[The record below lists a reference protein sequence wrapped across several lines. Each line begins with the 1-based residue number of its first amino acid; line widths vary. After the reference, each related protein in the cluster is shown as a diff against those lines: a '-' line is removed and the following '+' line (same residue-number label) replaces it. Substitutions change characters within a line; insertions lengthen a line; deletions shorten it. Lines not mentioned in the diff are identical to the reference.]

1 MPKSAAHGK
10 GVHGA
15 ADHGLRRTMNGRATQ
30 LDGLRAV
37 AMLAICWDH
46 WRPPGWPR
54 LVPFEVFLFFF
65 LVMTGYLITGSLLR
79 ERGRAEARGGPWRA
93 GAMRVYQIRRGLRI
107 LAPYY
112 AALALALVVWAP
124 DIWPGLPWYV
134 LHLSNIHMAF
144 LPDWPQGT
152 NHFWSL
158 SMQQQFYL
166 FWPFV
171 VWFVPRRWLPLAM
184 VLVAAAGPVT
194 RSQHDVFSAW
204 CVRPDVLTW
213 ACLDYFAIGGLLAL
227 AQHRGMSL
235 ESPGLRWLAL
245 LAAAGYLALFGGHEL
260 GMPTFGLRCLQ
271 QTLLSIALC
280 GFIAAAGGP
289 PVGAPVAAGNRA
301 ALIRRVSLSQS
312 GAAAGRQAAAVF
324 LVAAIRHG
332 VGRMAAG
339 GLVRGSDVGA
349 HARLLALDRAA
360 LARGAPA
367 HGPRLNAWRNAACHA
382 MDSGYRLRRAD
393 EPARGES
400 HFPSDPVFRAGNPLP
415 LAQERPL
422 GARAGL
428 SGTLDLSAS
437 GHRPQGRLRAGI
449 HARRRNAVAGRAH
462 LVARTAHPGDRLPVD
477 AAHRQAQ
484 RGGCRGGGGALWLGL
499 GGHLPRGVRGG
510 GPRGHAR

>member
-1 MPKSAAHGK
+1 
-10 GVHGA
+10 
-15 ADHGLRRTMNGRATQ
+15 MNGRATQ

-112 AALALALVVWAP
+112 AALALSLVVWAP
-124 DIWPGLPWYV
+124 DIRSGLPWYV

-280 GFIAAAGGP
+280 GFIAAATVGFPGP
-289 PVGAPVAAGNRA
+289 
-301 ALIRRVSLSQS
+301 
-312 GAAAGRQAAAVF
+312 AGRLLERPWLQEIGRLSYGVYLYHNLAPLLAGRLLPFFWWPPFDTVWGAWLRVGLFAAVTW
-324 LVAAIRHG
+324 
-332 VGRMAAG
+332 
-339 GLVRGSDVGA
+339 GLT
-349 HARLLALDRAA
+349 LAS
-360 LARGAPA
+360 
-367 HGPRLNAWRNAACHA
+367 WRWI
-382 MDSGYRLRRAD
+382 
-393 EPARGES
+393 
-400 HFPSDPVFRAGNPLP
+400 
-415 LAQERPL
+415 ERPL
-422 GARAGL
+422 
-428 SGTLDLSAS
+428 
-437 GHRPQGRLRAGI
+437 Q
-449 HARRRNAVAGRAH
+449 
-462 LVARTAHPGDRLPVD
+462 
-477 AAHRQAQ
+477 
-484 RGGCRGGGGALWLGL
+484 
-499 GGHLPRGVRGG
+499 GVRQ
-510 GPRGHAR
+510 RMARD